1 MDTTNIK
8 NTNIQNSFSLLPLN
22 KQNFVIKLRGIILS
36 SSIKIFETQKYGQI
50 TFATETEPV
59 AFLCVKQNTEYVEV
73 GFYKGIFLRD
83 LNELLKEKSNEIR
96 KIKFKAENE
105 IPAIQIKRWVREA
118 VSLQKNVPV

>member
-83 LNELLKEKSNEIR
+83 LNKLLKEKSNEIR

>member
-1 MDTTNIK
+1 MDTSNIK

-105 IPAIQIKRWVREA
+105 ILAIQIKRWVREA
-118 VSLQKNVPV
+118 VSLHKNVPV

>member
-1 MDTTNIK
+1 MDTTIIK

-22 KQNFVIKLRGIILS
+22 KQYFVIKLRGIILS

-59 AFLCVKQNTEYVEV
+59 SFLCVKQNTEYVEV

>member
-1 MDTTNIK
+1 MDTTIIK

-118 VSLQKNVPV
+118 VNLNK

>member
-36 SSIKIFETQKYGQI
+36 SSIKIFETQKCGRI

-59 AFLCVKQNTEYVEV
+59 AFLCVKENTDYVEV
-73 GFYKGIFLRD
+73 GFFKGVFLND
-83 LNELLKEKSNEIR
+83 PNELLKGKSKEIR
-96 KIKFKAENE
+96 RIKIKAENE
-105 IPAIQIKRWVREA
+105 IPVIQIKRWVREA
-118 VSLQKNVPV
+118 VSLQKNALV

>member
-1 MDTTNIK
+1 LDTTNIK

-83 LNELLKEKSNEIR
+83 LNKLLKEKSNEIR